1 MPLFRRL
8 IRIPGYV
15 KQTYCLDRGLFF
27 AWCYTERGEFLE
39 TVDLVIQAALDFYAD
54 VLSG

>member
-1 MPLFRRL
+1 MPILQMI
-8 IRIPGYV
+8 IRIPAYV
-15 KQTYCLDRGLFF
+15 KKTNWLDRGLFF